1 MPERRLL
8 PQRRLLRHE
17 LQLTVLRAALL
28 TILCAGVCLAQPRTV
43 ALTFDDLPLAGE
55 GNAATAAEA
64 ASVNHAILAA
74 LARHHAPA
82 TAFVIEKAVEQ
93 IGVAPGRALLREW
106 IEQGHD
112 LGNHT
117 YSHPDLT
124 KIGLDQ
130 FRQEVIRG
138 EASIVPLLAER
149 GRRPRYMRF
158 PYNHSGETGEKRG
171 AVAAF
176 LAGRGYTVA
185 VCTIDNMDYEF
196 ARAYYVA
203 IERADRDTAAKVE
216 AAYLRYTADEIDYY
230 SALHQRVFGRRIPHV
245 MLQHANRLNAAVM
258 DRVLELFEKR
268 GYRFV
273 TLDAAQADAAY
284 RTPDV
289 PSAFGPM
296 WGYRW
301 AKALGIH
308 IDGSQEPT
316 IPAWVG
322 DYGKPA
328 K

>member
-1 MPERRLL
+1 
-8 PQRRLLRHE
+8 
-17 LQLTVLRAALL
+17 VLRAALL
-28 TILCAGVCLAQPRTV
+28 IALCAGVCVAEPRTV
-43 ALTFDDLPLAGE
+43 ALTFDDLPLAGV
-55 GNAATAAEA
+55 GNAATVEEA
-64 ASVNHAILAA
+64 TRVNHAILAA

-82 TAFVIEKAVEQ
+82 TAFVIEKTVEQ

-124 KIGLDQ
+124 KIALDR
-130 FRQEVIRG
+130 FREEVIRG

-158 PYNHSGETGEKRG
+158 PFNHSGETKEKRD

-176 LAGRGYTVA
+176 LAGRSYTVA

-203 IERADRDTAAKVE
+203 TERADRDTAAKLE
-216 AAYLRYTADEIDYY
+216 AAYLRYTAGEIDYY
-230 SALHQRVFGRRIPHV
+230 SALDQRVFGREIPHV

-258 DRVLELFEKR
+258 DRVLELFEQR

-296 WGYRW
+296 RGYRW

-308 IDGSQEPT
+308 VDGSQEPAM
-316 IPAWVG
+316 PAWVG